1 MTTMTSRHFRL
12 TGLATSWKARIRTRS
27 DSRWNSQVANSG
39 FMSLLNFSKI
49 IARFITSLSI
59 WLPVAI
65 HLSKRLTIVINYSRR
80 ISSQY
85 YSRVRNYDRYGFY
98 EANQRIE
105 IFICVCKTS
114 FAIGKRECWYKKQFY
129 DIFNN
134 FYISGRD
141 HFFVVGPRAN
151 PLHLRNVFLHRLMGR
166 CDCCCREHLTEA
178 GESLYVWPSVYF
190 VWN

>member
-1 MTTMTSRHFRL
+1 MTTMTSRHFRR

-114 FAIGKRECWYKKQFY
+114 FAIGKRECWYKNSFM
-129 DIFNN
+129 IFLII
-134 FYISGRD
+134 FTFQVGIIFSLWALAPILFTYGM
-141 HFFVVGPRAN
+141 FFCIAWWDVVIVVAEN
-151 PLHLRNVFLHRLMGR
+151 
-166 CDCCCREHLTEA
+166 T
-178 GESLYVWPSVYF
+178 
-190 VWN
+190 